1 MLIGFT
7 SRLICFRTFWSV
19 LLHLLLFLFFFFRT
33 QVPEKSVCL
42 HAAFRQSL
50 SLFLFF
56 AAAGSLDKEE
66 QSKPLV
72 CLKKKESETL
82 KKTKW
87 RYRRTKEKCLK
98 RFFFFCLLRGSQLT
112 ESFVPRPTHRGTV
125 CLAHLAFTWTYQA
138 NGPTF
143 YECTSSYGFSLL
155 HRVIRHDNLS
165 PLSTYC

>member
-19 LLHLLLFLFFFFRT
+19 LLLLFLFFFRM

-50 SLFLFF
+50 SLFFF
-56 AAAGSLDKEE
+56 LLLLALLIRRNKANPSFGLK
-66 QSKPLV
+66 
-72 CLKKKESETL
+72 KKKESETL

-125 CLAHLAFTWTYQA
+125 CLAHLAFY
-138 NGPTF
+138 
-143 YECTSSYGFSLL
+143 L
-155 HRVIRHDNLS
+155 NLS
-165 PLSTYC
+165 GQRADFLWMYLKLWFFTTSQSHQTRQPITP

>member
-19 LLHLLLFLFFFFRT
+19 LLHLLLFLFFFPYASSGEICVFT
-33 QVPEKSVCL
+33 CCISTVFKFV
-42 HAAFRQSL
+42 F
-50 SLFLFF
+50 FF

-125 CLAHLAFTWTYQA
+125 CLAHLAFY
-138 NGPTF
+138 
-143 YECTSSYGFSLL
+143 L
-155 HRVIRHDNLS
+155 NLS
-165 PLSTYC
+165 GQRADFLWMYLKLWFFTTSQSHQTRQPITP

>member
-19 LLHLLLFLFFFFRT
+19 LLHLLLFLFFFPYASSGEICVFT
-33 QVPEKSVCL
+33 CCISTVFKFV
-42 HAAFRQSL
+42 F
-50 SLFLFF
+50 FF

>member
-19 LLHLLLFLFFFFRT
+19 LLLLFLFFFRT

-125 CLAHLAFTWTYQA
+125 CLAHLAFY
-138 NGPTF
+138 
-143 YECTSSYGFSLL
+143 L
-155 HRVIRHDNLS
+155 NLS
-165 PLSTYC
+165 GQRAYFLWMYLKLWFFTTSQSHQTPQPITP